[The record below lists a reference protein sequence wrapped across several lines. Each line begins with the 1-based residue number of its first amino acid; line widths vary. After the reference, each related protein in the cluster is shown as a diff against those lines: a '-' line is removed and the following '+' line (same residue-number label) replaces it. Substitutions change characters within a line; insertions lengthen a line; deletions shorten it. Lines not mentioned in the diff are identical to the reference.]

1 MGSAHQ
7 VQHAVRTALHRQVQ
21 EADQLWRIAVNL
33 DDIVG
38 ELDRMAGGK
47 ADPIDTV
54 DRRNQTQQIGKAAG
68 GAVVVFPA
76 PGVHV
81 LPEQV
86 DFTHALRR
94 QLGDFKQDIVAWAAH
109 FLAAGVRHHAVG
121 AVLVATFHDGNKG
134 AWAFGA
140 RFRQAVELFDFREAD
155 IDDWAAVASYRVNH
169 FRQTVQGLR
178 PKNNIDVMGAL
189 ANMVAFLRS
198 HAAANADDQVGILLF
213 QQLPAS

>member
-7 VQHAVRTALHRQVQ
+7 VQHAVGTALYRQVQ
-21 EADQLWRIAVNL
+21 EADQLRRIAVNL

-38 ELDRMAGGK
+38 ELDGVAGGK
-47 ADPIDTV
+47 ADPVDTV
-54 DRRNQTQQIGKAAG
+54 DRRNQTQEIGKATG

-86 DFTHALRR
+86 DFTYALSRK
-94 QLGDFKQDIVAWAAH
+94 LGDFKQDIVAWAAH
-109 FLAAGVRHHAVG
+109 FLTAGVRHHAVG
-121 AVLVATFHDGNKG
+121 AVLIAAFHDGNKG

-155 IDDWAAVASYRVNH
+155 IDDRAAVASYRVDH

-178 PKNNIDVMGAL
+178 PKNNIDIVGAL
-189 ANMVAFLRS
+189 ANMIAFLRS
-198 HAAANADDQVGILLF
+198 HAAANANDQVGVLLF
-213 QQLPAS
+213 